1 MEVRELGR
9 VAYNQALL
17 LQEDLVARIV
27 AGQAEETLLLLEH
40 PPVYTLG
47 RGGHLEN
54 VLDEAIEVVHINRG
68 GDITYHAPGQLV
80 GYPLLNLGRRG
91 RDLHHY
97 LRFLEEV
104 LIQTTAHY
112 GVAAWREAGLT
123 GVWTAQGK
131 LASIGAGARR
141 WVSMHGFALNVS
153 VDLAGFQRIHP
164 CGLPDCCMVS
174 LEGLTERQIPMPEV
188 KGVVAEIFQRL
199 LPAWLPEAV
208 HSPASGCGQL
218 RQRCGSHR

>member
-1 MEVRELGR
+1 MELKVQDLGTIG
-9 VAYNQALL
+9 YGLALA
-17 LQEDLVARIV
+17 LQEDLVARIA
-27 AGQAEETLLLLEH
+27 AGRSEETLLLLEH
-40 PPVYTLG
+40 PPVYTVG

-54 VLDEAIEVVHINRG
+54 VLDESIEVVRINRG

-104 LIQTTAHY
+104 LIQTAAHF
-112 GVAAWREAGLT
+112 GVDAWREAGLT

-141 WVSMHGFALNVS
+141 WVTMHGFALNVS
-153 VDLAGFQRIHP
+153 IDLAGFQRIHP
-164 CGLPDCCMVS
+164 CGIQDCPMVS
-174 LEGLTERQIPMPEV
+174 LEGLTKRHLPMPEV
-188 KGVVAEIFQRL
+188 KGIVAGIFQGL
-199 LPAWLPEAV
+199 LPEWLPLAEGV
-208 HSPASGCGQL
+208 FASDPSL
-218 RQRCGSHR
+218 

>member
-1 MEVRELGR
+1 MELKVQDLGTIG
-9 VAYNQALL
+9 YGLALA
-17 LQEDLVARIV
+17 LQEDLVGRIA
-27 AGQAEETLLLLEH
+27 AGRAEETLLLLEH
-40 PPVYTLG
+40 PPVYTVG

-54 VLDEAIEVVHINRG
+54 VLDESIEVVRINRG

-104 LIQTTAHY
+104 LIQTAARF
-112 GVAAWREAGLT
+112 GVVARREAGLT

-153 VDLAGFQRIHP
+153 LDLTGFQRIHP
-164 CGLPDCCMVS
+164 CGIQDCRMVS
-174 LEGLTERQIPMPEV
+174 LEELTEAQMSMPAV
-188 KGVVAEIFQRL
+188 KDTVAEIFQKL
-199 LPAWLPEAV
+199 LTEWLPLAEGV
-208 HSPASGCGQL
+208 FASDPSL
-218 RQRCGSHR
+218 

>member
-1 MEVRELGR
+1 MKVQDLGMIGYGR
-9 VAYNQALL
+9 ALA
-17 LQEDLVARIV
+17 LQENLVARI
-27 AGQAEETLLLLEH
+27 AGDDAEETLLLLEH

-54 VLDEAIEVVHINRG
+54 ILDESIEVVRINRG

-104 LIQTTAHY
+104 LIQTAAHY
-112 GVAAWREAGLT
+112 GVAAWREPGLT

-153 VDLAGFQRIHP
+153 IDLAGFQRIHP
-164 CGLPDCCMVS
+164 CGIQDCRMVS
-174 LEGLTERQIPMPEV
+174 LERLTERQLPMAEV
-188 KGVVAEIFQRL
+188 KDTVAGIFQRL
-199 LPAWLPEAV
+199 LPEWLPVTAG
-208 HSPASGCGQL
+208 ASGPE
-218 RQRCGSHR
+218 SSV

>member
-1 MEVRELGR
+1 MDVRELGCIG
-9 VAYNQALL
+9 YNQALV
-17 LQEDLVARIV
+17 LQEELVASIA
-27 AGQAEETLLLLEH
+27 AGNAAETLLLLEH

-54 VLDEAIEVVHINRG
+54 VLDESIEVVRINRG

-104 LIQTTAHY
+104 LIQTAARF
-112 GVAAWREAGLT
+112 GVDAWREAGLT

-141 WVSMHGFALNVS
+141 WVTMHGFALNVS
-153 VDLAGFQRIHP
+153 IDLAGFQRIHP
-164 CGLPDCCMVS
+164 CGIQDCHMVS
-174 LEGLTERQIPMPEV
+174 LEGLTKRHLPMPEV
-188 KGVVAEIFQRL
+188 KGIVAGIFQRL
-199 LPAWLPEAV
+199 LPEWLPLAEGV
-208 HSPASGCGQL
+208 FASDPSL
-218 RQRCGSHR
+218 